1 MSANN
6 YTGVVASV
14 QKNDAGYWSIKTADG
29 QWFGTGKMKPACS
42 EGDEVAFDFSMNGK
56 YSNADL
62 DTLEVLS
69 SDNKVPAKKAWSG
82 KKNASGEGAGKSDY
96 WEAKEKRDISTQKEI
111 RFQASRNAAIEAMG
125 VALANGII
133 SIPEG
138 KKEGDKMKVFLT
150 YVDKV
155 TDRFNSATLAVHE
168 AEAVAVP
175 AATKPKAVAK
185 AKVVEEEPEVVEDE
199 LNDDISFI

>member
-6 YTGVVASV
+6 FTGVVEV
-14 QKNDAGYWSIKTADG
+14 VKKNDMGYWSIKTSDG
-29 QWFGTGKMKPACS
+29 QWFGTGKMKPTCS

-82 KKNASGEGAGKSDY
+82 KKNAAGEGAGKSDY
-96 WEAKEKRDISTQKEI
+96 WEAKEKRDLSTQKEI

-125 VALANGII
+125 VALANGLITV
-133 SIPEG
+133 PEG

-150 YVDKV
+150 YVDKI
-155 TDRFNSATLAVHE
+155 TDRFNSAALAVHE
-168 AEAVAVP
+168 VVATAAAP
-175 AATKPKAVAK
+175 ASTTPKPKPVAK
-185 AKVVEEEPEVVEDE
+185 
-199 LNDDISFI
+199 